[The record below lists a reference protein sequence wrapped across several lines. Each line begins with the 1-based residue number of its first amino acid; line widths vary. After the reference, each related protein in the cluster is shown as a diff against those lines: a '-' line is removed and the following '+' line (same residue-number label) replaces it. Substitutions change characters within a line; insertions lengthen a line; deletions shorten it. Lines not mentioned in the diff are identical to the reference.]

1 MTRKEDLITLS
12 QREVP
17 WGDLPSDQR
26 ISLKAVELA
35 FVAMNSFKSFSRVM
49 LGRGIDSETF
59 LAGVCSLDML
69 DQRLSDLFNGS
80 LTDRGRQKV
89 GQHIL
94 SVTGVTD
101 CSVVDLQGSG
111 DSFAVKQLVSNW
123 VRTSFGVELSM
134 QKR

>member
-1 MTRKEDLITLS
+1 MTRKEDLITLG
-12 QREVP
+12 QREIP
-17 WGDLPSDQR
+17 WRDVPSDQR

-35 FVAMNSFKSFSRVM
+35 FVALNSFKSFSRVM
-49 LGRGIDSETF
+49 IGRGIDPETF

-80 LTDRGRQKV
+80 LTDKGREKV

-94 SVTGVTD
+94 NVTGVTQSSID
-101 CSVVDLQGSG
+101 DLKGSG

-123 VRTSFGVELSM
+123 VRTSFGVELSG